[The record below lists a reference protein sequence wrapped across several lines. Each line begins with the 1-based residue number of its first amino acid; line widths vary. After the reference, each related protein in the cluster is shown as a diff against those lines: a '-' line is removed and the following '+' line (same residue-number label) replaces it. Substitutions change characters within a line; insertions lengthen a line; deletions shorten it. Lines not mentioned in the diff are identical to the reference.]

1 MKRMQRRE
9 KKKKILRKDAKVRE
23 TQVIREG
30 RRNRAVNEMKRYK
43 TRKNMNWRGTIL
55 TRKKD
60 N

>member
-9 KKKKILRKDAKVRE
+9 KKKILRKDAKVRE

-43 TRKNMNWRGTIL
+43 TRKKYELERLNIN
-55 TRKKD
+55 
-60 N
+60 